1 MTTFCDDVQ
10 MEQLASDSRAEP
22 HKFSYISDFHVR
34 FLFSVITIIL
44 FCRHCC
50 RRRSRT
56 RTNARKPKKQKEEGG
71 RKKEKKRK
79 EKKRKEKKRKE
90 KKVRRTVYWFLE
102 LTVAF
107 FLSFFLC
114 VCVCVSLDSWFVRK
128 LLAYDINKFFALLTH
143 NFNWV
148 SMRQTQHTEL
158 ISTEYV
164 FMLPWYLPG
173 KRKKDKK
180 RKKL

>member
-79 EKKRKEKKRKE
+79 EKKRKEKK
-90 KKVRRTVYWFLE
+90 VRRTVYWFLE

-107 FLSFFLC
+107 FLSFFC
-114 VCVCVSLDSWFVRK
+114 VCVCVCVCVFRFLVCQEIAGIWYHMIS
-128 LLAYDINKFFALLTH
+128 INFSHCSRTI
-143 NFNWV
+143 
-148 SMRQTQHTEL
+148 L
-158 ISTEYV
+158 IGFPCAKHSI
-164 FMLPWYLPG
+164 PN
-173 KRKKDKK
+173 
-180 RKKL
+180 